1 MKRPHNL
8 KKNLPLVL
16 RRQLLLF
23 SSIKT
28 SGRFFQIFV
37 AFLEKLDFKNICI
50 ISGGS
55 STPNRSS
62 EDFYREDPFINKRY
76 QTHQA
81 TPSLGA
87 GQAASA
93 TAAPPVAAPRS
104 FKQLPSSSSSAS
116 TESLTSSSSHDLNAQ
131 KEFEGSGSGSGP
143 PAGGIGVGPGGNGSA
158 SNLLSEAAAASA
170 ASQAMV
176 AAATAKFG
184 LDSNKHGT
192 SSSSSSTT
200 SSRMRGMKIF

>member
-1 MKRPHNL
+1 MVAAADSHQLFK
-8 KKNLPLVL
+8 VL
-16 RRQLLLF
+16 G
-23 SSIKT
+23 IYN
-28 SGRFFQIFV
+28 FV
-37 AFLEKLDFKNICI
+37 IHKNICM

-81 TPSLGA
+81 TPSLGS

-143 PAGGIGVGPGGNGSA
+143 PGGIGVGPGGNGSA

-170 ASQAMV
+170 ATALTGV
-176 AAATAKFG
+176 GAAAEAAEA
-184 LDSNKHGT
+184 
-192 SSSSSSTT
+192 
-200 SSRMRGMKIF
+200 II